1 MGIEAIRQSIAD
13 LTADE
18 LRALKALLDET
29 VGSVE
34 QLADPAPPA
43 EAEAAPVKPARPRP
57 EKRSHARFNVCL
69 SGTARPLVTPAGA
82 RERTFGIT
90 IVDLS
95 REGMRF
101 RVDASAPLYPLAEV
115 VFTGPTG
122 RVRNVYVKL
131 IRTRMIFGDDE
142 GDVCEI
148 AAHAIDPQELTAV
161 QERQR
166 RLRAAQRT
174 VRKSVDTPVVLVGD
188 DADLLKHLEKVVS
201 SAGHPV
207 IGVGDYNR
215 LAEALSP
222 SGPQVLVHL
231 DGRQALLHRDMLAQ
245 LRKERPE
252 LATVAVFDSIERRG
266 ELLAAGIEECV
277 HRVNATA
284 LLTMYIQRA
293 VKARMLAAEADS
305 PLGPVS
311 VLLHVENNLQLA
323 QLGMS
328 SHRDNLN
335 VSFSYDTEGMLSLL
349 RCADI
354 QAVVLD
360 AKAASKDGWALVRRI
375 REEFLNLPVLV
386 AVDDLALG
394 SEAVSRGATEYLQM
408 PAKRQDLLTLV
419 HTSRR
424 AEEFEA
430 ARDGVGQDES
440 GG

>member
-1 MGIEAIRQSIAD
+1 
-13 LTADE
+13 
-18 LRALKALLDET
+18 
-29 VGSVE
+29 
-34 QLADPAPPA
+34 
-43 EAEAAPVKPARPRP
+43 
-57 EKRSHARFNVCL
+57 
-69 SGTARPLVTPAGA
+69 
-82 RERTFGIT
+82 
-90 IVDLS
+90 
-95 REGMRF
+95 
-101 RVDASAPLYPLAEV
+101 
-115 VFTGPTG
+115 
-122 RVRNVYVKL
+122 
-131 IRTRMIFGDDE
+131 
-142 GDVCEI
+142 
-148 AAHAIDPQELTAV
+148 
-161 QERQR
+161 
-166 RLRAAQRT
+166 
-174 VRKSVDTPVVLVGD
+174 
-188 DADLLKHLEKVVS
+188 
-201 SAGHPV
+201 
-207 IGVGDYNR
+207 
-215 LAEALSP
+215 
-222 SGPQVLVHL
+222 
-231 DGRQALLHRDMLAQ
+231 
-245 LRKERPE
+245 
-252 LATVAVFDSIERRG
+252 
-266 ELLAAGIEECV
+266 LAAGIEECV